1 MKLDNR
7 IASFAS
13 VGQPAMIAVPTWTAR
28 RGADK
33 FAEDP
38 HSKRGKIKTA
48 TQGQFSIDDCGQ
60 STSQITTVCVVS
72 DIEYY
77 LKD

>member
-13 VGQPAMIAVPTWTAR
+13 VGQPAMISESTWNAR
-28 RGADK
+28 KGADK

>member
-13 VGQPAMIAVPTWTAR
+13 VGQPAMIAEATWNAR
-28 RGADK
+28 KGADK

-38 HSKRGKIKTA
+38 HSKRGRIK
-48 TQGQFSIDDCGQ
+48 
-60 STSQITTVCVVS
+60 TVCVVS